1 MPRRLVASTALSAA
15 FLAVCLP
22 VLLLA
27 GCGKPPPSDPRTE
40 APLVRTTMLTEAA
53 RGARAFTGTVAARV
67 QSEPGFRVAGKVLE
81 RLVDTG
87 QQVKR
92 GQVLMR
98 IDPIDLKLA
107 ATAQLE
113 AVAAARARAQQTA
126 QDEARYRDLRGTG
139 AISAAA
145 YDQVAAAADAA
156 TAQLKAAEAQAEVA
170 RNASRY
176 AELVADADGIVM
188 DTLAEPGQVVAAGQP
203 VLRLARAGSREAVIA
218 LPETLRPRLGSTGL
232 ATLFGQSAQAVPA
245 RLRQLSDT
253 ADRAT
258 RTYEA
263 RYVLEG
269 ALAAAPLGATV
280 TIELADAASATATPT
295 AAAYTTADAKSATP
309 ADARADTQTVRAW
322 SVPMGALHD
331 AGKGPG
337 VWLIQGQPAKV
348 TWRPVAVQRLGD
360 DVAFVTGPFKSG
372 ERIVALGAHLLREG
386 ETVRLAAEPAPAR
399 AAAAA
404 VAPAATE
411 GAPAAAAA
419 PASAVAAAT
428 TTAGTKP

>member
-1 MPRRLVASTALSAA
+1 MPRRLVAAAALS
-15 FLAVCLP
+15 AVCLP
-22 VLLLA
+22 ALLLA
-27 GCGKPPPSDPRTE
+27 GCDKPAPSDPRTQ
-40 APLVRTTMLTEAA
+40 APLVRTAMLSEAA
-53 RGARAFTGTVAARV
+53 RGARTFTGTVAARV

-87 QQVKR
+87 QHVKR

-98 IDPIDLKLA
+98 IDPVDLKLA
-107 ATAQLE
+107 AGAQLE
-113 AVAAARARAQQTA
+113 AVTAARARARQTA

-139 AISAAA
+139 AISASA

-156 TAQLKAAEAQAEVA
+156 NAQLKAAEAQAEVA

-232 ATLFGQSAQAVPA
+232 ATLFGQTGQAVPA

-269 ALAAAPLGATV
+269 ALAAAPLGATI
-280 TIELADAASATATPT
+280 TIELPDATPAAANEAGNSAVGSAATAEGG
-295 AAAYTTADAKSATP
+295 DIKSATK
-309 ADARADTQTVRAW
+309 AGSSTDTQARSSAW

-337 VWLIQGQPAKV
+337 VWLVQGQPAQV

-360 DVAFVTGPFKSG
+360 DVAIVTGPLKSG

-386 ETVRLAAEPAPAR
+386 QAVRLVAESVV
-399 AAAAA
+399 AAAP
-404 VAPAATE
+404 PAAT
-411 GAPAAAAA
+411 AATSAVTAASAA
-419 PASAVAAAT
+419 PAPITSAGA
-428 TTAGTKP
+428 KQ